1 MVNNCVII
9 YYIYLY
15 YESKKL
21 VYIDV
26 FFEVENI
33 FIKLGEFL
41 GIIFKIILM
50 FKILNG

>member
-1 MVNNCVII
+1 MVNNCVIT

-21 VYIDV
+21 AYTDV

-33 FIKLGEFL
+33 FIKPGEFL
-41 GIIFKIILM
+41 GTISKIILM
-50 FKILNG
+50 PKIPNG